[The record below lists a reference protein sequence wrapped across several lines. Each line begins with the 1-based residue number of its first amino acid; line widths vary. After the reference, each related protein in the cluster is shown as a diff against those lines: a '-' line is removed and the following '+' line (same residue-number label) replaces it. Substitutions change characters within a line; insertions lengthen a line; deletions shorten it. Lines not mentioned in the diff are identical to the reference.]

1 MMSTPKRKQSTTVDE
16 PLRPSQAETKA
27 RSNGQASRVVD
38 IVPHK
43 TADEPHC
50 STMTKETARER
61 TAGRSRPAI
70 WQRWWGRLAIIWG
83 IWTFIGLVFTLQFYF
98 AAYRSSRPMPFLDA
112 AYMQMVWAYVFA
124 LATPLVLW
132 AVTRMP
138 IERENWVRNA
148 LLHIPISIVL
158 SVVLTALGHVL
169 IWLRWYWPQGKPLTF
184 EGLARFVINNFTE
197 AIGIYMLIALTG
209 YAFSYYRRFR
219 EGQVKT
225 LQLEAQLSQAQLH
238 ALKMQ
243 LHPHFLFNTL
253 HSISALLNKDA
264 DAARK
269 MITRLGDFLRLTL
282 ENSGA
287 QEVTLRQEM
296 EFLSCYLEIER
307 IRFQDRLVT
316 HLDVAQQTLDAK
328 VPNLI
333 LQPIVENAI
342 RHGIAPRSTQGLIE
356 IEAKQRNGRLRIQV
370 RDNGPGLSAHRTSE
384 NVFKKGLGLA
394 NTETRLEQ
402 LYGSAQSFQLSNNP
416 EGGLVVTLEI
426 PFHRDGALNPSE
438 IP

>member
-1 MMSTPKRKQSTTVDE
+1 MGRTFSSMIEETGQEPISKRSHV
-16 PLRPSQAETKA
+16 L
-27 RSNGQASRVVD
+27 V
-38 IVPHK
+38 
-43 TADEPHC
+43 
-50 STMTKETARER
+50 
-61 TAGRSRPAI
+61 
-70 WQRWWGRLAIIWG
+70 WQRRWARLAIIWG

-98 AAYRSSRPMPFLDA
+98 ASYRSERPTPFLDA
-112 AYMQMVWAYVFA
+112 LYMQMIWAYLFA

-138 IERENWVRNA
+138 LERDNWVRSA
-148 LLHIPISIVL
+148 LLHLPLSIVL
-158 SVVLTALGHVL
+158 GVILTALGRVL
-169 IWLRWYWPQGKPLTF
+169 IWLRWGWPLGRPLTL
-184 EGLARFVINNFTE
+184 ESITRFVVANFTE
-197 AIGIYMLIALTG
+197 AIGIYLLIALTG

-219 EGQVKT
+219 EGQVRT

-264 DAARK
+264 EAARK

-282 ENSGA
+282 ENSGS

-296 EFLSCYLEIER
+296 EFLGCYLEIER

-316 HLDVAQQTLDAK
+316 HMDVAQQTLDAK

-356 IEAKQRNGRLRIQV
+356 IEAKQRNGTLRIQI

-394 NTETRLEQ
+394 NTKTRLEQ
-402 LYGSAQSFQLSNNP
+402 LYGPAHSFNLSNNP
-416 EGGLVVTLEI
+416 DGGLIVTLEI
-426 PFHRDGALNPSE
+426 PFHRDGVAPNQSE
-438 IP
+438 IA

>member
-1 MMSTPKRKQSTTVDE
+1 VSIVSHMTTDG
-16 PLRPSQAETKA
+16 LHR
-27 RSNGQASRVVD
+27 
-38 IVPHK
+38 
-43 TADEPHC
+43 
-50 STMTKETARER
+50 STMTKEAEEQT
-61 TAGRSRPAI
+61 TLRSRPAV

-98 AAYRSSRPMPFLDA
+98 AAYRSSRPMPFFDA
-112 AYMQMVWAYVFA
+112 AYMQMIWAYLFA
-124 LATPLVLW
+124 LVTPLVLW

-138 IERENWVRNA
+138 IERENWVRNG
-148 LLHIPISIVL
+148 LLHIPISIFLGVL
-158 SVVLTALGHVL
+158 LTAVGRLL
-169 IWLRWYWPQGKPLTF
+169 MWPRWDWPTGKLLTV
-184 EGLARFVINNFTE
+184 EIVTRFVINNFTE

-209 YAFSYYRRFR
+209 YAFGYYSRFR

-253 HSISALLNKDA
+253 HSISALLNKDVET
-264 DAARK
+264 ARK

-296 EFLSCYLEIER
+296 EFLRCYLEIER

-316 HLDVAQQTLDAK
+316 HIDVAQQTLDAK

-356 IEAKQRNGRLRIQV
+356 IEAKQRNGTLRIQV

-384 NVFKKGLGLA
+384 NMFKKGLGLA

-402 LYGSAQSFQLSNNP
+402 LYGAAHSFNLRDNP
-416 EGGLVVTLEI
+416 DGGLIVTLEI
-426 PFHRDGALNPSE
+426 PFHIDGAAPNQFE

>member
-1 MMSTPKRKQSTTVDE
+1 MGRTFSSMIEETGQEPISKRSHV
-16 PLRPSQAETKA
+16 L
-27 RSNGQASRVVD
+27 V
-38 IVPHK
+38 
-43 TADEPHC
+43 
-50 STMTKETARER
+50 
-61 TAGRSRPAI
+61 
-70 WQRWWGRLAIIWG
+70 WQRRWARLTIIWG

-98 AAYRSSRPMPFLDA
+98 ASYRSERPTPFLDA
-112 AYMQMVWAYVFA
+112 LYMQMIWAYLFA

-138 IERENWVRNA
+138 LERDNWVRSA
-148 LLHIPISIVL
+148 LLHLPLSIVL
-158 SVVLTALGHVL
+158 GVILTALGRVL
-169 IWLRWYWPQGKPLTF
+169 IWLRWGWPLGRPLTL
-184 EGLARFVINNFTE
+184 ESITRFVVANFTE
-197 AIGIYMLIALTG
+197 AIGIYLLIALTG

-219 EGQVKT
+219 EGQVRT

-264 DAARK
+264 EAARK

-282 ENSGA
+282 ENSGS

-316 HLDVAQQTLDAK
+316 HMDVAQQTLDAK

-356 IEAKQRNGRLRIQV
+356 IEAKQRNGRLRIQI
-370 RDNGPGLSAHRTSE
+370 RDNGPGLSTHRTSE

-402 LYGSAQSFQLSNNP
+402 LYGPAHSFNLRNNP
-416 EGGLVVTLEI
+416 DGGLIVTLEI
-426 PFHRDGALNPSE
+426 PFHRDGVAPNQSE
-438 IP
+438 IA

>member
-1 MMSTPKRKQSTTVDE
+1 MIEETGDKIIAKRSRVPLWKRKWAQ
-16 PLRPSQAETKA
+16 
-27 RSNGQASRVVD
+27 
-38 IVPHK
+38 
-43 TADEPHC
+43 
-50 STMTKETARER
+50 
-61 TAGRSRPAI
+61 
-70 WQRWWGRLAIIWG
+70 LAIIWA

-98 AAYRSSRPMPFLDA
+98 AAYRSARAMPFIDA
-112 AYMQMVWAYVFA
+112 VSMQMIWAYVFA
-124 LATPLVLW
+124 LGTPLILW
-132 AVTRMP
+132 IVSRMP
-138 IERENWVRNA
+138 LDRDSWIRIA
-148 LLHIPISIVL
+148 LLHVPISIVL
-158 SVVLTALGHVL
+158 SVVLTALGRVL
-169 IWLRWYWPQGKPLTF
+169 IWLRWDWQSGKPLTF
-184 EGLARFVINNFTE
+184 ESIVRFVLLNFTE
-197 AIGIYMLIALTG
+197 AMAIYMLIALIV

-219 EGQVKT
+219 EGQVRT

-253 HSISALLNKDA
+253 HSISSLLNKDPEV
-264 DAARK
+264 ARK

-296 EFLSCYLEIER
+296 DFLGCYLEIER
-307 IRFQDRLVT
+307 IRFQDRLIT

-342 RHGIAPRSTQGLIE
+342 RHAIAPRSTPGRIE
-356 IEAKQRNGRLRIQV
+356 IEAKQRNGTLRIQV
-370 RDNGPGLSAHRTSE
+370 RDNGPGLSQHRTYE

-394 NTETRLEQ
+394 NTETRLAQ
-402 LYGSAQSFQLSNNP
+402 LYGRAHSFNLSNNP
-416 EGGLVVTLEI
+416 EGGLIVTLEI
-426 PFHRDGALNPSE
+426 PFHRDGAALNQSE

>member
-1 MMSTPKRKQSTTVDE
+1 MGRHSSSMIE
-16 PLRPSQAETKA
+16 ETGQELI
-27 RSNGQASRVVD
+27 SN
-38 IVPHK
+38 
-43 TADEPHC
+43 
-50 STMTKETARER
+50 
-61 TAGRSRPAI
+61 RSRGPV
-70 WQRWWGRLAIIWG
+70 WQRRWVRLAIIWG

-98 AAYRSSRPMPFLDA
+98 ASYRSARPVPFFDA
-112 AYMQMVWAYVFA
+112 LYMQMIWAYLFA

-132 AVTRMP
+132 IVTRLP
-138 IERENWVRNA
+138 LERDNWVRSA
-148 LLHIPISIVL
+148 LLHLPI
-158 SVVLTALGHVL
+158 SVVLGVLLTAPGRIL
-169 IWLRWYWPQGKPLTF
+169 IWLRWDWPIGKPLTF
-184 EGLARFVINNFTE
+184 EGVTRFVIGNFSE
-197 AIGIYMLIALTG
+197 AIGIYLLIALTG

-219 EGQVKT
+219 EGQVRT
-225 LQLEAQLSQAQLH
+225 LQLEAQLSQAQLQ

-264 DAARK
+264 EAARK

-282 ENSGA
+282 ENSGS

-316 HLDVAQQTLDAK
+316 HMDVAQQTLDAK

-356 IEAKQRNGRLRIQV
+356 IEAKQRNGTLRIQV

-402 LYGSAQSFQLSNNP
+402 LYGPAHSFSLSNNP
-416 EGGLVVTLEI
+416 DGGLIVTLEI
-426 PFHRDGALNPSE
+426 PFHRDGVAPSQSE
-438 IP
+438 IA